1 VDFAIVSVSIW
12 FIYFLDM
19 RYKEYAEVFDQR
31 SVEMRDFT
39 LKFGNLPDDLEY
51 GGKDLML

>member
-1 VDFAIVSVSIW
+1 MDFAIVSVSIW